1 MTDVL
6 DFTPPELSPQD
17 PGEVSAE
24 ALILS
29 AVGFAQRFGLEVP
42 SDEVLKTAVRP
53 APLVSPAACIHLKD
67 VSGNKHLYT

>member
-1 MTDVL
+1 MAETL
-6 DFTPPELSPQD
+6 AFTPPELPHD
-17 PGEVSAE
+17 PAEVNAE

-29 AVGFAQRFGLEVP
+29 AAGFAQRFGLEVP